1 VKCREVYRA
10 DTPGPTPSAN
20 GASETHRLKQAH
32 LSTKEY
38 EAWHVEGD
46 RPEGMLSRFAT
57 DGPSSVE
64 HPSGP
69 SPTATPSG
77 ICTFAVGFDSPDD
90 GRDNTTRCGFI
101 ISGGCDRKIRFW
113 DLARPELSSIVSGLD
128 PVTDGVAT
136 PTPRY
141 DLSQPSPSL
150 LVTTEHL
157 PRAAA
162 TTSGSKGAGKRG
174 GGSGRLPRST
184 VISLQ
189 QQQPLKSHLDFIQDI
204 AVLRVPYG
212 MVISVDRAGMVY
224 VFQ

>member
-1 VKCREVYRA
+1 VYRA
-10 DTPGPTPSAN
+10 DSLSPGNTTEN
-20 GASETHRLKQAH
+20 HKLKQAH
-32 LSTKEY
+32 LSTKDY

-57 DGPSSVE
+57 EGPGSAE

-69 SPTATPSG
+69 SPTTTPSG

-90 GRDNTTRCGFI
+90 GKDNTTRCGFI
-101 ISGGCDRKIRFW
+101 ISGGCDRRIRFW
-113 DLARPELSSIVSGLD
+113 DLGRPDLSTIVSGLEL
-128 PVTDGVAT
+128 VSDGGAT
-136 PTPRY
+136 GSPRY
-141 DLSQPSPSL
+141 ELSQPGPSL
-150 LVTTEHL
+150 LVTAEHL
-157 PRAAA
+157 PSSTAN
-162 TTSGSKGAGKRG
+162 TNGTKGINKRG
-174 GGSGRLPRST
+174 GTPRLPRST

-189 QQQPLKSHLDFIQDI
+189 QQQLLKSHLDFIQDI